1 MAKGKNRDIFS
12 KFSLK
17 VMKQKRSQK
26 QAIKQAQEFSR
37 RMEESKKKARQDFLN
52 KLMINAAAMNDA
64 REDWEDKE
72 EVENKEEN

>member
-1 MAKGKNRDIFS
+1 MAKQDKGTVFS

-17 VMKQKRSQK
+17 AMKQKRSQK

-37 RMEESKKKARQDFLN
+37 RMEESKQKARQDFLN

-64 REDWEDKE
+64 REDWEDGKDE
-72 EVENKEEN
+72 EEN

>member
-1 MAKGKNRDIFS
+1 MAKRNNRDVFS

-17 VMKQKRSQK
+17 AMKQKRSQK

-64 REDWEDKE
+64 REDWEDRE

>member
-1 MAKGKNRDIFS
+1 MAKGNNRGIFS

-17 VMKQKRSQK
+17 AMKQKRSQK

>member
-1 MAKGKNRDIFS
+1 MAKGNNRDVFS

-17 VMKQKRSQK
+17 ATKQKRSQK

>member
-1 MAKGKNRDIFS
+1 MSKGKNNAIFS
-12 KFSLK
+12 KFNLK
-17 VMKQKRSQK
+17 AMKQKRSQK
-26 QAIKQAQEFSR
+26 EAIKRAQEFSR
-37 RMEESKKKARQDFLN
+37 QMEESKKKARQDFLN

>member
-1 MAKGKNRDIFS
+1 MAKGNNRDIFS

-17 VMKQKRSQK
+17 AMKQKRSQK

-37 RMEESKKKARQDFLN
+37 RMEESKIKARQDFLN

-64 REDWEDKE
+64 REDWEDKKE
-72 EVENKEEN
+72 TENKEEN

>member
-1 MAKGKNRDIFS
+1 MAKQDKSAVFS

-17 VMKQKRSQK
+17 AMKQKRSQK

-72 EVENKEEN
+72 EENTEC

>member
-1 MAKGKNRDIFS
+1 MAKQDKGAVFS

-17 VMKQKRSQK
+17 AMKQKRSQK

-64 REDWEDKE
+64 REDWEDKNE
-72 EVENKEEN
+72 EEIEC